1 MTLGMD
7 VRVIMTNGVDT
18 EEEATLRGQ
27 AQIFQY
33 LDNFVESMA
42 LRCVVELGV
51 ADALNS
57 HPHGRDHPMTLSQ
70 IAARIPFPTL
80 NIDHL
85 SRVMRFLSSKKVFD
99 ATTDKES
106 GEIMYGL
113 NNSSKWLLTKSESE
127 VSLVP
132 LVLLA
137 TNPCALASWNCLSA
151 CIAEGGGCAFSRANG
166 STLYDF
172 QSKNYEYK
180 KVFSEAMACNSRV
193 VMKAVL
199 KYYKDG
205 FKNVGSIVDVG
216 GGSGAAVAK
225 IVKAHPHIKGFNF
238 DLPYVVASAPEY
250 PNVTNVGGDM
260 FAAVPHADA
269 IFLKWI
275 LHNWSDEK
283 CVQILKNCRKAL
295 PEMKGKVIIVDAI
308 LDPQGDSLFDM
319 EALRYD
325 LKMLV
330 MTPSG
335 KERTEDEW
343 KKLLKEGG
351 FSQYKIIK
359 IPSFLS
365 IIEAY
370 LD

>member
-1 MTLGMD
+1 
-7 VRVIMTNGVDT
+7 
-18 EEEATLRGQ
+18 
-27 AQIFQY
+27 
-33 LDNFVESMA
+33 
-42 LRCVVELGV
+42 
-51 ADALNS
+51 
-57 HPHGRDHPMTLSQ
+57 MTLSQ
-70 IAARIPFPTL
+70 IAARIPFLTL
-80 NIDHL
+80 DIDRL
-85 SRVMRFLSSKKVFD
+85 SRVMRFLSCKKVFE
-99 ATTDKES
+99 ATIDKES

-113 NNSSKWLLTKSESE
+113 TNSSKWLLTKSETE

-132 LVLLA
+132 MVLLA
-137 TNPCALASWNCLSA
+137 TNPCALASWNCLSTS
-151 CIAEGGGCAFSRANG
+151 IAEGGACGFSRANG

-180 KVFSEAMACNSRV
+180 KVFGEAMACNSRV
-193 VMKAVL
+193 VMKVVL

-205 FKNVGSIVDVG
+205 FKNVGSMVDVG
-216 GGSGAAVAK
+216 GGSGAAVAE
-225 IVKAHPHIKGFNF
+225 IVKAYPHIKGFNF

-250 PNVTNVGGDM
+250 PNVTHVGGDM
-260 FAAVPHADA
+260 FATIPYSEAV
-269 IFLKWI
+269 FLKWI

-283 CVQILKNCRKAL
+283 CLQILKNCRKAL
-295 PEMKGKVIIVDAI
+295 PERNGKVIIVDAV
-308 LDPQGDSLFDM
+308 LHPQADSLFDV

-325 LKMLV
+325 LKMSV

-370 LD
+370 LDR

>member
-1 MTLGMD
+1 MTLGTDRRDREIIMD
-7 VRVIMTNGVDT
+7 IG
-18 EEEATLRGQ
+18 EEEAMLQGQ
-27 AQIFQY
+27 AEIFQY

-42 LRCVVELGV
+42 LRSVVELGV

-57 HPHGRDHPMTLSQ
+57 HDHHSMTLSE
-70 IAARIPFPTL
+70 IAARIALPSL
-80 NIDHL
+80 DIDHL
-85 SRVMRFLSSKKVFD
+85 SRVMRFLSFKKIFS
-99 ATTDKES
+99 ATIDKES
-106 GEIMYGL
+106 GEIRYGL
-113 NNSSKWLLTKSESE
+113 TNSSKWLLTKSESE

-137 TNPCALASWNCLSA
+137 THPCALASWNQLST
-151 CIAEGGGCAFSRANG
+151 CIAEGGACGFSRANG

-172 QSKNYEYK
+172 QSKNSEYK
-180 KVFSEAMACNSRV
+180 KVFGDAMACNSRV

-199 KYYKDG
+199 NYYKDG
-205 FKNVGSIVDVG
+205 FKNVGSMVDVG
-216 GGSGAAVAK
+216 GGSGAAMAE
-225 IVKAHPHIKGFNF
+225 IVKAHPHIKGVNF

-250 PNVTNVGGDM
+250 PNVTHIGGDM
-260 FAAVPHADA
+260 FASIPHTDA

-275 LHNWSDEK
+275 LHNWNDEK
-283 CVQILKNCRKAL
+283 CLQILKNCKKAL
-295 PEMKGKVIIVDAI
+295 PGRNGKVIIVDAVI
-308 LDPQGDSLFDM
+308 GHQGDSLFDV
-319 EALRYD
+319 EAMRYD

-343 KKLLKEGG
+343 NKLLKEGG
-351 FSQYKIIK
+351 FCRYKIIK

-370 LD
+370 LN

>member
-1 MTLGMD
+1 MASSVGI
-7 VRVIMTNGVDT
+7 R
-18 EEEATLRGQ
+18 EEAMLQGQ
-27 AQIFQY
+27 TKIFEY

-51 ADALNS
+51 PDALNS
-57 HPHGRDHPMTLSQ
+57 HPNGPSQPMTLSE

-80 NIDHL
+80 DIHRL
-85 SRVMRFLSSKKVFD
+85 SRVMRFLSYKKVFD
-99 ATTDKES
+99 VTIDKES
-106 GEIMYGL
+106 GDVMYGIT
-113 NNSSKWLLTKSESE
+113 NSSKWLLTKSESE
-127 VSLVP
+127 LEESLVP
-132 LVLLA
+132 VVLLA
-137 TNPCALASWNCLSA
+137 THPCALASWNCLSA
-151 CIAEGGGCAFSRANG
+151 SIAEGGRCAFSRANG

-180 KVFSEAMACNSRV
+180 KVFSEAMACNSKV
-193 VMKAVL
+193 VMKEVL

-205 FKNVGSIVDVG
+205 FINVGSIVDVG
-216 GGSGAAVAK
+216 GGSGAAVAE

-250 PNVTNVGGDM
+250 PNVTHVGGDM

-275 LHNWSDEK
+275 LQNWSDEK

-295 PEMKGKVIIVDAI
+295 QERNGKVIIVDAVVGPR
-308 LDPQGDSLFDM
+308 PQGDSLFDV
-319 EALRYD
+319 EVLRYD

-335 KERTEDEW
+335 KERSEDEW
-343 KKLLKEGG
+343 KKVLKEGG
-351 FSQYKIIK
+351 VSQYKIIK
-359 IPSFLS
+359 IPFFVS

-370 LD
+370 F